1 MVYIEQWPLRF
12 VAHHRSTTLPDVT
25 AESLLDDAIDSL
37 EEAHSRVQ
45 EMLQTAENEYGAQL
59 VDVELQEFGEDG
71 TWSAVGR
78 FYVEGPE

>member
-1 MVYIEQWPLRF
+1 MAIAICRPSPIYHPARCYRQ
-12 VAHHRSTTLPDVT
+12 
-25 AESLLDDAIDSL
+25 ESLDDAIDSL

>member
-1 MVYIEQWPLRF
+1 
-12 VAHHRSTTLPDVT
+12 
-25 AESLLDDAIDSL
+25 
-37 EEAHSRVQ
+37 
-45 EMLQTAENEYGAQL
+45 MLQTAENEYGAQL